1 MGTTEAGVPAE
12 IIQGASR
19 IPLERASLLA
29 AGPANCTAPQGEGSA
44 GKEEAEASEREAAS
58 NCVGV
63 LDGGVD
69 DVTPVQIW
77 NEVMEKY
84 KTAQLCEQE
93 LQRLRG
99 VLIVEIS
106 KVNMVSF

>member
-1 MGTTEAGVPAE
+1 MGTTDTGVPAD

-19 IPLERASLLA
+19 IPLEKAALLA
-29 AGPANCTAPQGEGSA
+29 AGPANCTAPQEEEGT
-44 GKEEAEASEREAAS
+44 GQEGTVTGEREAAS